1 MTFILRILLADDEY
15 GEKTVS
21 VSLDGQEAE
30 LNFID
35 HPSNEMGV
43 SGDIFIRHLY
53 DSRYVAPGG
62 EHHLHVRAPGLHG
75 GLLHHRQGELRQ
87 GRGNVAVPRDSE
99 ERIRHQTGQNIS
111 TFLLYKRLQR
121 LI

>member
-1 MTFILRILLADDEY
+1 MQCDLMTFILRILLADDEY

-43 SGDIFIRHLY
+43 SCDIFI
-53 DSRYVAPGG
+53 
-62 EHHLHVRAPGLHG
+62 HHLH
-75 GLLHHRQGELRQ
+75 
-87 GRGNVAVPRDSE
+87 D
-99 ERIRHQTGQNIS
+99 T
-111 TFLLYKRLQR
+111 
-121 LI
+121 

>member
-1 MTFILRILLADDEY
+1 MTDDEY

-43 SGDIFIRHLY
+43 SVDVDMFMWLKIA
-53 DSRYVAPGG
+53 DM
-62 EHHLHVRAPGLHG
+62 
-75 GLLHHRQGELRQ
+75 
-87 GRGNVAVPRDSE
+87 
-99 ERIRHQTGQNIS
+99 
-111 TFLLYKRLQR
+111 
-121 LI
+121 

>member
-1 MTFILRILLADDEY
+1 MTFIMRILLADDEY

-43 SGDIFIRHLY
+43 SCDIFIRQIH
-53 DSRYVAPGG
+53 D
-62 EHHLHVRAPGLHG
+62 
-75 GLLHHRQGELRQ
+75 
-87 GRGNVAVPRDSE
+87 
-99 ERIRHQTGQNIS
+99 T
-111 TFLLYKRLQR
+111 
-121 LI
+121 

>member
-1 MTFILRILLADDEY
+1 MILFYEQILLTDDEY

-43 SGDIFIRHLY
+43 SVDVDMFMWLKIA
-53 DSRYVAPGG
+53 DM
-62 EHHLHVRAPGLHG
+62 
-75 GLLHHRQGELRQ
+75 
-87 GRGNVAVPRDSE
+87 
-99 ERIRHQTGQNIS
+99 
-111 TFLLYKRLQR
+111 
-121 LI
+121 

>member
-1 MTFILRILLADDEY
+1 MNYKLFSVILFYEEILLTDDEY

-43 SGDIFIRHLY
+43 SVDM
-53 DSRYVAPGG
+53 
-62 EHHLHVRAPGLHG
+62 
-75 GLLHHRQGELRQ
+75 
-87 GRGNVAVPRDSE
+87 
-99 ERIRHQTGQNIS
+99 
-111 TFLLYKRLQR
+111 
-121 LI
+121 